1 MAREIRFGH
10 RIAQQSSKHHGQDSR
25 RRVVA
30 DRTGVRSRCAASPR
44 APTPR
49 ACYQESLN
57 GVAIVSA
64 LWCLWGFAVFPGG
77 PISALCGMNAKQI
90 KWGDRTWMNMGEQV
104 RHMPSP
110 RRCPRPACCNRA
122 GAALLRLSLVV
133 RALR

>member
-10 RIAQQSSKHHGQDSR
+10 RIAQQSSKHHGQSC

-110 RRCPRPACCNRA
+110 RRSPAPS
-122 GAALLRLSLVV
+122 LL
-133 RALR
+133 